1 MNPTVT
7 GVHLFNSSKGNHMSI
22 TTVLAAGLPPIGSC
36 PKSMVLGPCGGVSAD
51 GGCEV
56 DAAHSC
62 VFLDPVRA
70 ARRDE
75 DERAAL
81 GAALAPDPAALSA
94 SGFRQRL
101 ESGAFTVVTE
111 LNGPDGAAADSY
123 VAAAQAIAAESDAVS
138 VTDHSGAN
146 VHMGSLAAAGR
157 LRAAGIEVIATFAC
171 RDRNRIALQGDLLGA
186 ASLGIGNVLC
196 VTGNHV
202 LVGDSPDARAVFD
215 LDGSRLIGLADRLRK
230 RGVYDNGRALTDA
243 PALFLGGPAH
253 PFAPPYEERPRH
265 VIRKARLGADFIISQ
280 HIFDLT
286 RWRGFVRGVQ
296 ELRGEPGVPGFHL
309 LGGIAIL
316 PDGGTARQVNAGLR
330 GFSIPEAVLRRLDQA
345 GDPQQAGIDIAAETL
360 AELSGQPGVA
370 GCLLA
375 PVVNRGSNALTASAE
390 QADVIRAVR
399 ERAGVSAG
407 AA

>member
-1 MNPTVT
+1 
-7 GVHLFNSSKGNHMSI
+7 MSTSTLPATI
-22 TTVLAAGLPPIGSC
+22 LPPVGSC
-36 PKSMVLGPCGGVSAD
+36 PKSMVLGPCGGVAAD

-56 DAAHSC
+56 DPAHSC
-62 VFLDPVRA
+62 VFLAPARA
-70 ARRDE
+70 AHRDE

-81 GAALAPDPAALSA
+81 GAALAPDPAALPA
-94 SGFRQRL
+94 SGLRQRL

-111 LNGPDGAAADSY
+111 LNGPDGAVMDGY
-123 VAAAQAIAAESDAVS
+123 VAAALAIAAQCDAVS

-146 VHMGSLAAAGR
+146 VHMGSVAAAGR

-186 ASLGIGNVLC
+186 ASLGIGNILC

-202 LVGDSPDARAVFD
+202 LVGDSPDARPVFD
-215 LDGSRLIGLADRLRK
+215 LDGSRLIGLADQLRK
-230 RGVYDNGRALTDA
+230 RGAYDNGRELADA
-243 PALFLGGPAH
+243 PALFLGGTAH

-286 RWRGFVRGVQ
+286 RWRGFIRSVDQ
-296 ELRGEPGVPGFHL
+296 LRGEAGLPGFRL

-316 PDGGTARQVNAGLR
+316 PDGATARRVNAGLR
-330 GFSIPEAVLRRLDQA
+330 GFSIPETILRRLDQA
-345 GDPQQAGIDIAAETL
+345 ADPQQTGIDIAAETL
-360 AELSGQPGVA
+360 AELAGQTRVA

-375 PVVNRGSNALTASAE
+375 PVVSRGANALTASAG

-399 ERAGVSAG
+399 QRAGV
-407 AA
+407 AADAA